1 MYFSNTISAPS
12 FALPRGMMTKYGFT
26 VSLAMDVL
34 HMYMYTVKS
43 NKHENSLNLNLGV
56 ENFNLKHLTLR
67 YKHTGVADFSN
78 PGTR

>member
-12 FALPRGMMTKYGFT
+12 IALPRGLRTKYGFT

-56 ENFNLKHLTLR
+56 ENLTLR